1 MVAPHIFEP
10 TTELEVPLTFSVLD
24 VLSHCEQGGNVRPIG
39 DWQFA
44 LPDPNQPNPPRYK
57 WVYVF
62 HSSPNGD
69 VQLYAEYYCDA
80 DGLLSFCDG
89 PNRRITERTGP
100 EPEATNQDET
110 RLPSKINGATTVY
123 FLYVSWVRLPLAA
136 LHEFETGNHA
146 FLFGPLAIPCVHLQN
161 QSATANTYEND
172 YVVAYPRTSG
182 NATNVGYLLGAVDP
196 LAVAKRL
203 ALEYI
208 DACDAV
214 IDYTIA
220 SSDSSAPEPRRATR
234 RHEKL
239 LLARVL
245 RSILD
250 SDIDDRLAIANNFA
264 DGSGQIVR
272 QYIEQWESMLAR
284 LVAKRELRA
293 IKLAM
298 YLESD
303 LFRFAESLYR
313 TSQADELADYHLFLQ
328 LVGTAHQRL
337 SESNNGRI
345 LLGKLTG
352 NHPYWLSTYV
362 LPEAALTDPQFQVSR
377 KSATALVEVWEE
389 LSKALIAD
397 APDRV
402 EQTLVTLDT
411 KIEHVTRQK
420 LFVRQRG
427 IKTVRYKSTTRYV
440 TTSVTLFSVEAVAED
455 VLQGRLEQWLPSNTA
470 VNTVL
475 QRLHRCFEII
485 NLASAASALLREPDP
500 DTSFNLVGSC
510 LDTIG
515 AFAPLLRLTQV
526 AKDRVGRASAV
537 IDIYQAGKEGTIA
550 YDQNNYG
557 ALTGQALVAAGSTAG
572 FIGTLSAIE
581 VLGLSLTGWGAIVVG
596 VGWVVTAFL
605 ADSDLEVFVGHCCFG
620 RHYGQGDTRP
630 TWATTPLNAWR
641 GNGAERFDEQLKSL
655 FNIIS
660 AFSIAAKTNNRAR
673 FRYGFVT
680 PRSVFRIR
688 AQVIGK
694 HRATRS
700 FELAVNVAER
710 SVTHESGDL
719 PDLSSNLRQF
729 SSETDAA
736 GNWFEI
742 VFNIP
747 KTSLPEPEREAFDAP
762 SARLQV
768 QLDIFGDSSFNH
780 PRSFLSYDL
789 QLPTGNEGAEGAPGI
804 DNASSGDGSN
814 PINSKNYL

>member
-24 VLSHCEQGGNVRPIG
+24 ILSHCEQGADVRPIG

-44 LPDPNQPNPPRYK
+44 LPDPNQPKPPRHK

-69 VQLYAEYYCDA
+69 VQLYAEYYCKA
-80 DGLLSFCDG
+80 DGRLSFCDG

-136 LHEFETGNHA
+136 LHEFESGNHA
-146 FLFGPLAIPCVHLQN
+146 FLYGPLAIPCVHLQN

-172 YVVAYPRTSG
+172 YVVAYPRTSD
-182 NATNVGYLLGAVDP
+182 NATTVGYLLGAVDP
-196 LAVAKRL
+196 LAIAQRL

-208 DACDAV
+208 DACDAI

-220 SSDSSAPEPRRATR
+220 SSDSSAPEPRRVTN

-250 SDIDDRLAIANNFA
+250 SDIDDSLALANNFS
-264 DGSGQIVR
+264 DGSGQVVR
-272 QYIEQWESMLAR
+272 QYIEQWERVLAR

-293 IKLAM
+293 TKLAM

-313 TSQADELADYHLFLQ
+313 TSQAHEFADYHLFLQ

-337 SESNNGRI
+337 SESYNGRI

-352 NHPYWLSTYV
+352 NQPYWLSTYV

-389 LSKALIAD
+389 LSKALIANG
-397 APDRV
+397 PDHV

-411 KIEHVTRQK
+411 KIEHVTRQR

-427 IKTVRYKSTTRYV
+427 IKTVRYKSTTRQV
-440 TTSVTLFSVEAVAED
+440 TTSVTVFSVEAVAD
-455 VLQGRLEQWLPSNTA
+455 QVLQGRLEQWLPSPTA

-475 QRLHRCFEII
+475 QRLHRCFEIV
-485 NLASAASALLREPDP
+485 NLASAASALLREPNP
-500 DTSFNLVGSC
+500 DASFNLVGSC
-510 LDTIG
+510 LDTIS
-515 AFAPLLRLTQV
+515 AFGPLLRLTEV

-537 IDIYQAGKEGTIA
+537 IDIYQAGKEGAIA
-550 YDQNNYG
+550 YDQSNYG

-596 VGWVVTAFL
+596 IGWVVTAFL
-605 ADSDLEVFVGHCCFG
+605 ADSDLETFVGHCCFG

-630 TWATTPLNAWR
+630 RWATTPLMAWR
-641 GNGAERFDEQLKSL
+641 CDSRERFDEQLKSL

-660 AFSIAAKTNNRAR
+660 AFSIARKRDNRAR
-673 FRYGFVT
+673 IRYGFVT

-688 AQVIGK
+688 AQVIGTQS
-694 HRATRS
+694 ATRS
-700 FELAVNVAER
+700 FELAVNVTER
-710 SVTHESGDL
+710 SVTHESGDP
-719 PDLSSNLRQF
+719 PDLSSNMRLF
-729 SSETDAA
+729 SPETGTS

-742 VFNIP
+742 EFNVP
-747 KTSLPEPEREAFDAP
+747 TADLPETEEDAFDTPA
-762 SARLQV
+762 ARLQV

-789 QLPTGNEGAEGAPGI
+789 QIPAGNEGAEGAPGI
-804 DNASSGDGSN
+804 DNTSSGEGSN
-814 PINSKNYL
+814 PINSKDYL